1 MAAYY
6 LAVDIGASSGRHILG
21 HMENGKMVLEEIYR
35 FENGMVKKD
44 GELCWEFDRLFKEVV
59 NGLKKC
65 KEIGKIP
72 VSMGVDTW
80 GVDFVLLDKNDNVLG
95 NTVGYRD
102 HRTEGMD
109 KEVYKAISLKDLYAR
124 TGIQKADYN
133 TIYQLMAVK
142 KKHPEYLE
150 QAETLLHVPDYFHF
164 LLTGQKTCEYTEATT
179 GQLVSPITKDWDYE
193 LIDMLGYPRK
203 MFQKLIMQYQC
214 ALLEVKTKFEVLNHE
229 LSINSDQNPI
239 LSIESRIKKPISILE
254 KMKRKN
260 IEISVQAI
268 EENICDIAGIRVI
281 CCFPKDIYTLAEK
294 ICEQDDIRLIER
306 KDYIKNPKPNGYR
319 SLHLILEV
327 PVFFMNE
334 KKPMKVE
341 VQMRTIAMDF
351 WASIEHK
358 LYYKKQTDGFPDSV
372 SEDLGIC
379 AEQLHTIDMK
389 MQEISERIYHQ
400 ER

>member
-1 MAAYY
+1 
-6 LAVDIGASSGRHILG
+6 
-21 HMENGKMVLEEIYR
+21 MEEMTFEELMVL
-35 FENGMVKKD
+35 
-44 GELCWEFDRLFKEVV
+44 KEP
-59 NGLKKC
+59 
-65 KEIGKIP
+65 EKILETA
-72 VSMGVDTW
+72 VS
-80 GVDFVLLDKNDNVLG
+80 
-95 NTVGYRD
+95 
-102 HRTEGMD
+102 
-109 KEVYKAISLKDLYAR
+109 
-124 TGIQKADYN
+124 
-133 TIYQLMAVK
+133 
-142 KKHPEYLE
+142 
-150 QAETLLHVPDYFHF
+150 
-164 LLTGQKTCEYTEATT
+164 
-179 GQLVSPITKDWDYE
+179 
-193 LIDMLGYPRK
+193 
-203 MFQKLIMQYQC
+203 FQKLLMQYRC
-214 ALLEVKTKFEVLNHE
+214 ALLEVKTKFEVLDNE
-229 LSINSDQNPI
+229 LSINSEQNPI
-239 LSIESRIKKPISILE
+239 LSIESRIKKPVSILE
-254 KMKRKN
+254 KLQRKN
-260 IEISVQAI
+260 MEVSIYNIEH
-268 EENICDIAGIRVI
+268 NLYDIAGIRII
-281 CCFPKDIYTLAEK
+281 CCFPKDIYTLAKK

>member
-80 GVDFVLLDKNDNVLG
+80 GVDFVLLDKDDKVLG

-109 KEVYKAISLKDLYAR
+109 EEVYKAISLKDLYAR

-142 KKHPEYLE
+142 KKYPEYLE

-164 LLTGQKTCEYTEATT
+164 LLTGQKACEYTEATT

-203 MFQKLIMQYQC
+203 MFQKLIMPGTGIGY
-214 ALLEVKTKFEVLNHE
+214 LSDKIREEVEFDLEVVAPATH
-229 LSINSDQNPI
+229 
-239 LSIESRIKKPISILE
+239 
-254 KMKRKN
+254 
-260 IEISVQAI
+260 
-268 EENICDIAGIRVI
+268 
-281 CCFPKDIYTLAEK
+281 
-294 ICEQDDIRLIER
+294 
-306 KDYIKNPKPNGYR
+306 
-319 SLHLILEV
+319 
-327 PVFFMNE
+327 
-334 KKPMKVE
+334 
-341 VQMRTIAMDF
+341 DF
-351 WASIEHK
+351 WI
-358 LYYKKQTDGFPDSV
+358 
-372 SEDLGIC
+372 
-379 AEQLHTIDMK
+379 
-389 MQEISERIYHQ
+389 
-400 ER
+400 